1 MGLWRGKAQNI
12 YFWVFK
18 CRQYRRINISRKKM
32 RTNKKEEKA
41 G

>member
-1 MGLWRGKAQNI
+1 MGLWRGKARI

-18 CRQYRRINISRKKM
+18 CRWYRRINASKEKIRTKKGRESR
-32 RTNKKEEKA
+32 